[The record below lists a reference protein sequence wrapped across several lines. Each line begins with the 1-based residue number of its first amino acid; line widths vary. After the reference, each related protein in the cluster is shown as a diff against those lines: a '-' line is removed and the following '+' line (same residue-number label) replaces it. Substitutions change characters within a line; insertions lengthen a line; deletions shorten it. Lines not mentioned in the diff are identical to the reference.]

1 MVKVR
6 AKEILMEQGHT
17 KYWLYK
23 RMGLG
28 YQNLSNILD
37 GKTTSMRYDTMEK
50 LCNLLQCTPNDLFE
64 FCHENVE

>member
-37 GKTTSMRYDTMEK
+37 GKTTSMRYDRMQ
-50 LCNLLQCTPNDLFE
+50 NYRDLKNYKDVF
-64 FCHENVE
+64 